1 MQAILWKIISAIM
14 SAIFFITGLIPG
26 ISLNEPKPV
35 EDIKVFDDIHQSS
48 LGEEDYHIFYS
59 YDEWNGYFEET
70 VYNKQ
75 RDEFISS
82 IDESFFK
89 ENNIVLFEVVLP
101 DTSYITKVTSAV
113 QKGNSLSIE
122 CIPLSVDLFGL
133 TVVCYSEIF
142 ITTSKLVSNV
152 EINELDSMIIP
163 FMLDGSMK
171 DRFSIVDTEIH
182 GLTEEFNGYS
192 NVFSDFTS
200 WKEFVDSGKYGFKD
214 YADSID
220 EKYFENKNLAVAVV
234 GMTASDDARIEFPDI
249 IEDNLLINYYL
260 VSQPGVYPDIITY
273 QTIFFETD
281 KTVSSVTVTLKDANF
296 SVPFTLD

>member
-14 SAIFFITGLIPG
+14 SVVFFISGLIPG
-26 ISLNEPKPV
+26 IGLIEP
-35 EDIKVFDDIHQSS
+35 ETIDDIRVFDDIPSS
-48 LGEEDYHIFYS
+48 FTSEENYVIFS
-59 YDEWNGYFEET
+59 SFDEFDGYFEKTGFNNER
-70 VYNKQ
+70 N
-75 RDEFISS
+75 EFISS
-82 IDESFFK
+82 IDESFFEK
-89 ENNIVLFEVVLP
+89 NNLVITEITLP
-101 DTSYITKVTSAV
+101 DTSYTTKVISAV
-113 QKGNSLSIE
+113 QQGNVLTVE
-122 CIPLSVDLFGL
+122 CIPLSVDAFGF

-142 ITTSKLVSNV
+142 ITTNKLVSKV
-152 EINELDSMIIP
+152 VINEMESMIIP
-163 FMLDGSMK
+163 FMLDGSSEG
-171 DRFSIVDTEIH
+171 RFSIVDTEIH

-200 WKEFVDSGKYGFKD
+200 WKEFVDSGKYEFKD

-273 QTIFFETD
+273 QTIFYETD
-281 KTVSSVTVTLKDANF
+281 KTVSDVTVTLKDANF